1 VSIGETLADARRQSG
16 LTVTQV
22 SQRTRIRESI
32 VRAIEGGDFSSCG
45 GDFYARGHIRS
56 IAAAVGADPV
66 PLIREYDAE
75 HDPPGSISAA
85 EVFQPATPI
94 RIREPRRSFGLGRVL
109 VVVILAAIGYGVYH
123 LVSSD
128 GSSHPRASSASTV
141 RPAVTPAPKPTAQP
155 TPTPSPTA
163 THKTGKPEATIVLTA
178 NQDCWVGLTNSS
190 GQQQYEGV
198 IPAGQSMT
206 WHEKHKVNLVIGNPP
221 GIKLTVDG
229 KTITPNT
236 TQVVTLNVDPSSKN
250 PVTSGGTPVTTTG
263 GNPATTTGPSGT
275 ATGTA
280 GG

>member
-1 VSIGETLADARRQSG
+1 VSIGETLADARRQCG

-32 VRAIEGGDFSSCG
+32 IRAIERGDFSSCG

-94 RIREPRRSFGLGRVL
+94 RIREPRRSFGLGKLL
-109 VVVILAAIGYGVYH
+109 VVVILAAIAYGVYH
-123 LVSSD
+123 LVAD
-128 GSSHPRASSASTV
+128 GGGSHPRASSVSAV
-141 RPAVTPAPKPTAQP
+141 GPAATSAPSPKAKATP

-163 THKTGKPEATIVLTA
+163 TRKPKKPEATIVLTA
-178 NQDCWVGLTNSS
+178 DQDCWVGLTNSS
-190 GQQQYEGV
+190 GQQQYQGM

-206 WHEKHKVNLVIGNPP
+206 WHEKHTVSLVIGNPP
-221 GIKLTVDG
+221 GIRLTVDG
-229 KTITPNT
+229 KNVT
-236 TQVVTLNVDPSSKN
+236 TATAGVVTLNVDPSSKT

-263 GNPATTTGPSGT
+263 TGGT